1 MMRLK
6 RGVLIVNSRNWWEEG
21 GVDVKDLLRGGLVV
35 RGLELGWTEGERVKR
50 VNAGGKTYE
59 REFLKVLMMLE
70 RRS

>member
-35 RGLELGWTEGERVKR
+35 RGLKLGWT
-50 VNAGGKTYE
+50 GGNG
-59 REFLKVLMMLE
+59 
-70 RRS
+70 

>member
-35 RGLELGWTEGERVKR
+35 RGLELGWTVGEWVKR